1 MGINP
6 PGGSSLTTVPG
17 CLDGG
22 HGHSEGRCRGK
33 ATWSVLVGQ
42 GLPGGQVITGAVHL
56 GARRHA
62 RTGQVQPLTGVPQR
76 HQSSPGRNNSCW
88 STANEPALMSPL
100 TTLEL
105 AASRS
110 TDVPDPAG
118 QDQLAEA
125 RGMSLDARLH
135 PVRERLTGAVQ
146 SVPASGRRA
155 SPTGRVGTWVYPH
168 RVCWPAGARLGSAS
182 DCWPKM
188 SVGRAGSSP

>member
-88 STANEPALMSPL
+88 STANGPALMSPP

-146 SVPASGRRA
+146 SVPPSGRRA
-155 SPTGRVGTWVYPH
+155 SPTGRVGTWV
-168 RVCWPAGARLGSAS
+168 
-182 DCWPKM
+182 
-188 SVGRAGSSP
+188 

>member
-6 PGGSSLTTVPG
+6 AWRFVPHYG
-17 CLDGG
+17 AGLLGWWPWPFRG
-22 HGHSEGRCRGK
+22 HCRGK
-33 ATWSVLVGQ
+33 ATGSVLVGQ
-42 GLPGGQVITGAVHL
+42 GLPGGQVTTGAVHL

-88 STANEPALMSPL
+88 STANEPALMSPP

-110 TDVPDPAG
+110 TGVPDPAG
-118 QDQLAEA
+118 QDQLVEA

-146 SVPASGRRA
+146 SVPTLGRRA
-155 SPTGRVGTWVYPH
+155 SPTGRVGT
-168 RVCWPAGARLGSAS
+168 RV
-182 DCWPKM
+182 
-188 SVGRAGSSP
+188 